1 MASFALKAH
10 FDRCQATLL
19 VTIELNLALHEELL
33 LQFWSHFRDA
43 LDVVVE
49 RRDVKI
55 HQQATEMESLFRSIQ
70 KCQQSSEVLCFA
82 FLNQA
87 CART

>member
-55 HQQATEMESLFRSIQ
+55 H
-70 KCQQSSEVLCFA
+70 K
-82 FLNQA
+82 
-87 CART
+87 